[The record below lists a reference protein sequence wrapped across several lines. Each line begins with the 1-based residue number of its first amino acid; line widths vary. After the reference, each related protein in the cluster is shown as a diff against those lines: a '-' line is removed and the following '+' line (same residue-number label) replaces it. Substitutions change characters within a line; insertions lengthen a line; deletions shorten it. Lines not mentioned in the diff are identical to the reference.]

1 MLDVTK
7 PTDQE
12 HVAQLPYWIRQT
24 RAALNAIQALDS
36 NIEVTDVP
44 LLAGTTGL
52 IIPTHLTVA
61 LIEVVTID
69 STGISNI
76 ATIQNGVHGQIKIFI
91 FKDNNI
97 NIVDGLKDANG
108 NFYLN
113 QLPVGSNLEAAIDDV
128 LAVVNINGDGG
139 ATTHGY
145 WKELW
150 RQISVK

>member
-24 RAALNAIQALDS
+24 RTELNSIQALDS
-36 NIEVTDVP
+36 NIEVTNAV
-44 LLAGTTGL
+44 LGAGTTIL
-52 IIPTHLTVA
+52 VIPTNLTLALLEVA
-61 LIEVVTID
+61 IL
-69 STGISNI
+69 SSGGICNI
-76 ATIQNGVHGQIKIFI
+76 AAMQNGTHGQIKIFI
-91 FKDNNI
+91 FSDSNVKI
-97 NIVDGLKDANG
+97 IDGAKGATG

-113 QLPVGSNLEAAIDDV
+113 QLPVGSTLDAAIDDV

>member
-1 MLDVTK
+1 MLDTTK

-24 RAALNAIQALDS
+24 RTELNSIQALDS
-36 NIEVTDVP
+36 NIETTDVA
-44 LLAGTTGL
+44 LGAGVTGL
-52 IIPTHLTVA
+52 VIPTHLTLA
-61 LIEVVTID
+61 LIEVVTIAAI
-69 STGISNI
+69 GLCNL
-76 ATIQNGVHGQIKIFI
+76 ATIQNGVHGQIKVFI
-91 FKDNNI
+91 FKDSNI
-97 NIVDGLKDANG
+97 SIVDGAKDASG

-113 QLPVGSNLEAAIDDV
+113 QLPVGTSLAAALDDV

-139 ATTHGY
+139 ASTHGY

>member
-1 MLDVTK
+1 MLDITK

-24 RAALNAIQALDS
+24 RTALNAIQALDS
-36 NIEVTDVP
+36 NIEVTDVA

-76 ATIQNGVHGQIKIFI
+76 ATIQNGVHGMIKIFI

-97 NIVDGLKDANG
+97 NIVDGLKDTNG

-113 QLPVGSNLEAAIDDV
+113 QLPVGTSLEAAIDDV

>member
-1 MLDVTK
+1 MLDTTK

-24 RAALNAIQALDS
+24 RTELNSIQALDS
-36 NIEVTDVP
+36 NIETTNVA
-44 LLAGTTGL
+44 LGAGVTGL
-52 IIPTHLTVA
+52 VIPTHLTLA
-61 LIEVVTID
+61 LIEVVTIAAI
-69 STGISNI
+69 GLCNL

-91 FKDNNI
+91 FKDTNI
-97 NIVDGLKDANG
+97 SIVDGAKDASG

-113 QLPVGSNLEAAIDDV
+113 QLPIGSSLAASLDDV

-139 ATTHGY
+139 SSTHGY

>member
-24 RAALNAIQALDS
+24 RTALNAIQALDS
-36 NIEVTDVP
+36 NIEVTDVA

-76 ATIQNGVHGQIKIFI
+76 ATIQNGVHGMIKIFI

-97 NIVDGLKDANG
+97 NIVDGLKDTNG

-113 QLPVGSNLEAAIDDV
+113 QLPVGTSLEAAIDDV

>member
-24 RAALNAIQALDS
+24 RTTLNAIQALDS
-36 NIEVTDVP
+36 NIEATDVA
-44 LLAGTTGL
+44 LVAGTTGL
-52 IIPTHLTVA
+52 IIPTHLTMA
-61 LIEVVTID
+61 LIEVITID
-69 STGISNI
+69 ATGLCNL

-91 FKDNNI
+91 FGDNNI
-97 NIVDGLKDANG
+97 LIVDGIKDASG

-113 QLPVGSNLEAAIDDV
+113 QLPIGSSFDTSIDDV

>member
-36 NIEVTDVP
+36 NIETTDVA
-44 LLAGTTGL
+44 LVAGTTGL

-69 STGISNI
+69 ATGLCNL

-91 FKDNNI
+91 FGDNNI
-97 NIVDGLKDANG
+97 SIVDGIKDASG

-113 QLPVGSNLEAAIDDV
+113 QLPIGSSLGASIDDV
-128 LAVVNINGDGG
+128 LALVNINGDGG

>member
-1 MLDVTK
+1 MLDITK

-24 RAALNAIQALDS
+24 RSALNAIQALDS
-36 NIEVTDVP
+36 NIEVTDVS

-52 IIPTHLTVA
+52 VIPTDLTVA
-61 LIEVVTID
+61 LIEVVTIS

-91 FKDNNI
+91 FKDGNI
-97 NIVDGLKDANG
+97 AIVDGAKNTSG

-113 QLPVGSNLEAAIDDV
+113 QLPVGSSFAAAIDDV
-128 LAVVNINGDGG
+128 LAVVNINGDSGV
-139 ATTHGY
+139 TTHGY